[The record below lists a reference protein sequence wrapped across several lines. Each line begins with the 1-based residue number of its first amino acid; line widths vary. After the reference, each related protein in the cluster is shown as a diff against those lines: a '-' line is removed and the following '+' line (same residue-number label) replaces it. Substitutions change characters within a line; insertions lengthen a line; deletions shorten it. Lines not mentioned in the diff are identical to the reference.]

1 MHFIKH
7 KSNKY
12 YKIIS
17 SSSFYMLPL
26 PLLLRSFTFI
36 MCIVCVEQ
44 CCSAM
49 GSAPFPALYSVS
61 QSRLESPSIFLME
74 MSKITKQGPPTCQVT
89 STLLTYSEI
98 MPSLSRLS
106 TLNFTFSN

>member
-7 KSNKY
+7 RGNKY

-36 MCIVCVEQ
+36 MCILCVEQ

-61 QSRLESPSIFLME
+61 QSRLESPRLEYLPYGNEQNYKAGSSHL
-74 MSKITKQGPPTCQVT
+74 
-89 STLLTYSEI
+89 
-98 MPSLSRLS
+98 PSD
-106 TLNFTFSN
+106 